1 MALWPNNHSY
11 IISIVLDMIHYP
23 TSGTRPHPSANQGTV
38 SQFAWP
44 VLKEPLTKDC
54 LNRPQVGRQ
63 LCRGI
68 GGKYAGGGVV
78 CHSLGHYMYVSERG
92 PSTSRKAR
100 GEQCST

>member
-1 MALWPNNHSY
+1 
-11 IISIVLDMIHYP
+11 MIHYP
-23 TSGTRPHPSANQGTV
+23 TSGTQPHPSANQGTV

-68 GGKYAGGGVV
+68 GGKLPVEVLCAIHLHTTCMSVKEGGQPQEKPVV
-78 CHSLGHYMYVSERG
+78 NSV
-92 PSTSRKAR
+92 AR
-100 GEQCST
+100 DHNITRTR